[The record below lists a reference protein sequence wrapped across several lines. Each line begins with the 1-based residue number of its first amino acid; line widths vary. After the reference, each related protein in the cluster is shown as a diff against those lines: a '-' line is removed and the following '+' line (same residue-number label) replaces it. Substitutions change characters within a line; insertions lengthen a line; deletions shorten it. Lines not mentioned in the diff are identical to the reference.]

1 MNKSNDATEL
11 ELNRKI
17 VENNIR
23 KAIDAL
29 KNWKFLN
36 YRSLDIL
43 NVCLQEIENVSFDN
57 KKMKRLAY
65 RSSNDWI
72 DVAEYLGDGEIDE
85 LIDNSVSEYLLYF
98 M

>member
-57 KKMKRLAY
+57 KKMKRLDY